1 MKIDL
6 QAGRMTWVVLTALE
20 EMTPGLR
27 DKNKEM
33 KRPFE
38 TIIRRIVDSVNG
50 NKPLSGFAAADQF
63 SPGKKGDDEVAW
75 NLNAAF
81 LIVLSGSAHS
91 LFEQA
96 GEYLNTLKEDKRWAE
111 IATFYAEG
119 IRRITKEIS
128 AACLTDNAY
137 QDAFDKAAS
146 WSMRPG
152 TCWGDDAREKVW
164 KLFFPEGAWCIG
176 DHKER
181 ISELRK
187 KRRVRITRLN
197 QEPGDEPARQIL
209 FMSNL
214 LISVPDDGVDI
225 DSLPYAAGML
235 RELKQ
240 IAQEKQKYWFDHPIQ
255 IGVKNEQNEAIYG
268 LRGLNNAMAFEKV
281 RGVVR
286 SEDKMTCLLSVSV
299 THDGLH
305 RVVKDYLGEVYAGT
319 DPFIHLNIHLFS
331 EVDTKKILDDI
342 ILPGAEKYLGISDGD
357 PVRRVFGVDGEYG
370 RHYSFLKAISAFWQV
385 LVDPGVKGSFKLDM
399 DQVFDEETLTEETGQ
414 SALEHF
420 LSPLWGA
427 EGTETDG
434 RTVELGMMAGALV
447 NERDI
452 RHGLFTPDVPI
463 PESVPEGEAVIFY
476 SPLPMA
482 LSTRAEMMTRYNNEK
497 LDGFDT
503 CIQRIHV
510 TGGTSAALIDSI
522 RTHRPFTPT
531 FIGRAEDQAYL
542 LCCLFKNTDKN
553 LRYLHKPGL
562 IMRHDKEAFAGQA
575 IEGAKL
581 GKYVG
586 DLVRTLY
593 FSYYARALPW
603 SVEETKRIIDP
614 FTGCFVSKIP
624 FTVVYLRL
632 ALKLAGFFSPDDPV
646 KKEEGL
652 KLLTLSAGRL
662 EGLIRDLDNSPNP
675 LSSRYQE
682 EKKGWDIFYDV
693 LDRIE
698 EGLAKGDDFAMT
710 LKQRARELVNDC
722 LIPTGTNPDK
732 PGN

>member
-1 MKIDL
+1 MI
-6 QAGRMTWVVLTALE
+6 WVVLTVPE
-20 EMTPGLR
+20 EKTLGLR
-27 DKNKEM
+27 EESKEM
-33 KRPFE
+33 KRPPE
-38 TIIRRIVDSVNG
+38 TIIRRMVDSVNG

-63 SPGKKGDDEVAW
+63 RPEEKRDDEVAR

-96 GEYLNTLKEDKRWAE
+96 GEYLETLKGDKRWAG
-111 IATFYAEG
+111 IAHFYAQG
-119 IRRITKEIS
+119 LRRITEEIS
-128 AACLTDNAY
+128 EACLSDKVY
-137 QDAFDKAAS
+137 HGAFDEAVQ

-152 TCWGDDAREKVW
+152 MYWGDDAREKVW

-176 DHKER
+176 DYNER

-197 QEPGDEPARQIL
+197 QKPVNKPARQIL

-214 LISVPDDGVDI
+214 LITIPDDGEDI
-225 DSLPYAAGML
+225 DSLPYRADMV
-235 RELKQ
+235 RELKE
-240 IAQEKQKYWFDHPIQ
+240 IAQDKQKYWFDHPIQ

-268 LRGLNNAMAFEKV
+268 LRGLDNAMAFEKT

-286 SEDKMTCLLSVSV
+286 PDDKMTCLLSVSV

-319 DPFIHLNIHLFS
+319 DPFPHLNIQLFS
-331 EVDTKKILDDI
+331 EVDTKRILDDI
-342 ILPGAEKYLGISDGD
+342 ILPGAEKYLGVSDGD
-357 PVRRVFGVDGEYG
+357 PIRRVFGVDGEYG

-385 LVDPGVKGSFKLDM
+385 LVDPEVKGSFKFDL
-399 DQVFDEETLTEETGQ
+399 DQVFDEEALVAETGQ

-420 LSPLWGA
+420 VTPLWGA
-427 EGTETDG
+427 EGTETEG
-434 RTVELGMMAGALV
+434 RAVELGMMAGALV

-452 RHGLFTPDVPI
+452 GHGLFTPDVPI
-463 PESVPEGEAVIFY
+463 PEPVPEGEALIFY

-482 LSTRAEMMTRYNNEK
+482 LSTRAEMMTRYDNDI
-497 LDGFDT
+497 LDGVET

-510 TGGTSAALIDSI
+510 TGGTSAALIGSI
-522 RTHRPFTPT
+522 RNHRPFTPS

-542 LCCLFKNTDKN
+542 LCCLFKNPDKN

-581 GKYVG
+581 GKYIG

-603 SVEETKRIIDP
+603 SVKQTKRIIDP

-632 ALKLAGFFSPDDPV
+632 ALNLAGFFAPDDPV

-652 KLLTLSAGRL
+652 KLLTLSASRL
-662 EGLIRDLDNSPNP
+662 EGLIRDLDSTPNS
-675 LSSRYQE
+675 LSAKYRD
-682 EKKGWDIFYDV
+682 EKEGWDIFYDV

-698 EGLAKGDDFAMT
+698 EGLAKGDDFAME
-710 LKQRARELVNDC
+710 LRRKARELVNGC
-722 LIPTGTNPDK
+722 LIPAETNHLQT
-732 PGN
+732 

>member
-1 MKIDL
+1 M
-6 QAGRMTWVVLTALE
+6 
-20 EMTPGLR
+20 
-27 DKNKEM
+27 
-33 KRPFE
+33 
-38 TIIRRIVDSVNG
+38 VDSVNG
-50 NKPLSGFAAADQF
+50 NRPLSGFAAADQF
-63 SPGKKGDDEVAW
+63 SPEERGDEEVAR

-91 LFEQA
+91 LFERA
-96 GEYLNTLKEDKRWAE
+96 DEYLETLKGDKRWAE
-111 IATFYAEG
+111 IATFYIDG
-119 IRRITKEIS
+119 VRRITREIS
-128 AACLTDNAY
+128 EACMADKVYNLAFHEAAL
-137 QDAFDKAAS
+137 
-146 WSMRPG
+146 WSMRSG
-152 TCWGDDAREKVW
+152 TSWGDDAREKIW
-164 KLFFPEGAWCIG
+164 KLFFPEGAWCMG
-176 DHKER
+176 EHDER
-181 ISELRK
+181 IGELRK

-197 QEPGDEPARQIL
+197 QKPVNDPARQIL

-214 LISVPDDGVDI
+214 LITVPDDGDDI
-225 DSLPYAAGML
+225 DSLPYGAHML

-268 LRGLNNAMAFEKV
+268 LRGLNNAMAFEKARGIV
-281 RGVVR
+281 RPH
-286 SEDKMTCLLSVSV
+286 DKMTCLLSVSV

-319 DPFIHLNIHLFS
+319 ETFPHLDIHLFS
-331 EVDTKKILDDI
+331 EIDTKRILDHI

-357 PVRRVFGVDGEYG
+357 AVRSVFGVDGEYG

-385 LVDPGVKGSFKLDM
+385 LVDPGVRGSFKLDL
-399 DQVFDEETLTEETGQ
+399 DQVFDEEVLVEETGQ

-420 LSPLWGA
+420 VTPLWGA
-427 EGTETDG
+427 EGIETEG
-434 RTVELGMMAGALV
+434 RAVELGMMAGALV

-452 RHGLFTPDVPI
+452 GHGLFTPDVSI
-463 PESVPEGEAVIFY
+463 PDSVPEGEAVIFY

-482 LSTRAEMMTRYNNEK
+482 LSTRAEMMTRYDNDILNGVENC
-497 LDGFDT
+497 T
-503 CIQRIHV
+503 QRIHV

-522 RTHRPFTPT
+522 RNHRPFTPT

-542 LCCLFKNTDKN
+542 LCCLFKNPYKN

-581 GKYVG
+581 GKYMG
-586 DLVRTLY
+586 DLARTLY

-603 SVEETKRIIDP
+603 SVKQTKGIIDP

-632 ALKLAGFFSPDDPV
+632 ALNLSGFFAPDDPV
-646 KKEEGL
+646 KKEEGM

-662 EGLIRDLDNSPNP
+662 KGLIRDLGDTPNP
-675 LSSRYQE
+675 LSARYRE
-682 EKKGWDIFYDV
+682 EKEGWDIFYDV

-698 EGLAKGDDFAMT
+698 EGLAKGDDFAV
-710 LKQRARELVNDC
+710 LLRGKALELVKGC
-722 LIPTGTNPDK
+722 LVQAGCNPGK
-732 PGN
+732 SGN

>member
-1 MKIDL
+1 MKIDPR
-6 QAGRMTWVVLTALE
+6 AGKTIWVVLTVME
-20 EMTPGLR
+20 GKTPGLR
-27 DKNKEM
+27 KKSKEM
-33 KRPFE
+33 KTPLE
-38 TIIRRIVDSVNG
+38 TVIRRMIDSVNG
-50 NKPLSGFAAADQF
+50 TRPVSGLAAADQF
-63 SPGKKGDDEVAW
+63 RPEEKGDEEVAR

-81 LIVLSGSAHS
+81 LIVLSGPAHS
-91 LFEQA
+91 LFEEA
-96 GEYLNTLKEDKRWAE
+96 GEYLEILKADKRWRE

-119 IRRITKEIS
+119 VRRITREVS
-128 AACLTDNAY
+128 EACLADKAY
-137 QDAFDKAAS
+137 QDAFDEAAL
-146 WSMRPG
+146 WSTRSG
-152 TCWGDDAREKVW
+152 TSWGDDAREKVW
-164 KLFFPEGAWCIG
+164 QLFFPEGVSCLG
-176 DHKER
+176 DYEER

-197 QEPGDEPARQIL
+197 RKPVNEPARQIL

-214 LISVPDDGVDI
+214 LITVPDDGEDI
-225 DSLPYAAGML
+225 DLLPYGAGIL
-235 RELKQ
+235 GGLKL

-268 LRGLNNAMAFEKV
+268 LRGLDNAMAFEKA

-286 SEDKMTCLLSVSV
+286 PNDKATCLLSVSV

-305 RVVKDYLGEVYAGT
+305 SVVKDYLGEVYAGT
-319 DPFIHLNIHLFS
+319 DPFSHLNIHLFS
-331 EVDTKKILDDI
+331 EIDTKRILDHI
-342 ILPGAEKYLGISDGD
+342 ILPGVEKYFGISDGD
-357 PVRRVFGVDGEYG
+357 PIRRVFGVDGEYG

-385 LVDPGVKGSFKLDM
+385 LVDPGVKGSFKLDL
-399 DQVFDEETLTEETGQ
+399 DQVFDEEALVEETGQ

-420 LSPLWGA
+420 TTPLWGA
-427 EGTETDG
+427 EGTETEG
-434 RTVELGMMAGALV
+434 RAVELGMMAGALV

-452 RHGLFTPDVPI
+452 GHGLFTPDVPI

-476 SPLPMA
+476 SPLIMA
-482 LSTRAEMMTRYNNEK
+482 LSTRAEMMTRYDSDK
-497 LDGFDT
+497 LDGLDN

-522 RTHRPFTPT
+522 RNYRPFTPT

-542 LCCLFKNTDKN
+542 LCCLFKNPDKN

-575 IEGAKL
+575 IEGARL
-581 GKYVG
+581 GKYIG

-603 SVEETKRIIDP
+603 SVIETKRIIDP

-632 ALKLAGFFSPDDPV
+632 ALKLAGFFAPDDPV

-662 EGLIRDLDNSPNP
+662 EGLIRDLGNSPNP
-675 LSSRYQE
+675 LSARYRE
-682 EKKGWDIFYDV
+682 EKEGWDIFYDV

-698 EGLAKGDDFAMT
+698 EGVSKGDDFAMA
-710 LKQRARELVNDC
+710 LRRKARELVDDC
-722 LIPTGTNPDK
+722 LVRVGTNHLQT
-732 PGN
+732 